1 MKKFEYKT
9 LPIPTKG
16 WMKYKQD
23 FEALI
28 IQLNELGKQG
38 WEVTVAMTNLYS
50 SGNYTANIII
60 LKREINH

>member
-23 FEALI
+23 FETLI
-28 IQLNELGKQG
+28 VQLNELGKQG
-38 WEVTVAMTNLYS
+38 WEVTVAMSNLYS

>member
-9 LPIPTKG
+9 VSVPTKG

-23 FEALI
+23 FEALE
-28 IQLNELGKQG
+28 IQLNELGKLG
-38 WEVTVAMTNLYS
+38 WEVVVSLSNVYHRGSYA
-50 SGNYTANIII
+50 GNAII

>member
-9 LPIPTKG
+9 LPVPTKG

-23 FEALI
+23 FEALGV
-28 IQLNELGKQG
+28 QLNELGKLG
-38 WEVTVAMTNLYS
+38 WEVVVSMSNMYDGAGYT
-50 SGNYTANIII
+50 GNVII